1 MITII
6 QSFTII
12 LSITVILSITIT
24 INVNRR
30 SRFLSGMA
38 SSSASSA
45 AASSAAPLPRARGTK
60 MRTNQRVRPEAEP
73 LLSVQE
79 EEAQVPYGEMW
90 QGHMDTI
97 WELMT
102 REELVDEIKWRR
114 EDQLYLEKRIESQKE
129 ELKKKDEELKKK
141 DDAMKRQRAYIEYM
155 QLLIERMHTNER
167 PQ

>member
-1 MITII
+1 
-6 QSFTII
+6 
-12 LSITVILSITIT
+12 
-24 INVNRR
+24 
-30 SRFLSGMA
+30 
-38 SSSASSA
+38 
-45 AASSAAPLPRARGTK
+45 

>member
-1 MITII
+1 
-6 QSFTII
+6 
-12 LSITVILSITIT
+12 
-24 INVNRR
+24 
-30 SRFLSGMA
+30 MA
-38 SSSASSA
+38 SSSAS
-45 AASSAAPLPRARGTK
+45 PVRARGTK

-102 REELVDEIKWRR
+102 RDELVEEIKWRR
-114 EDQLYLEKRIESQKE
+114 EGQLYLEKRIESQKE
-129 ELKKKDEELKKK
+129 MLKKKDEELKKK
-141 DDAMKRQRAYIEYM
+141 DDAMQRQRAYIEYM

>member
-1 MITII
+1 
-6 QSFTII
+6 
-12 LSITVILSITIT
+12 
-24 INVNRR
+24 
-30 SRFLSGMA
+30 
-38 SSSASSA
+38 
-45 AASSAAPLPRARGTK
+45 
-60 MRTNQRVRPEAEP
+60 MRTNQRVRTEAEP

-102 REELVDEIKWRR
+102 RDELVDEIKWRR

-129 ELKKKDEELKKK
+129 MLKKKDEELEKK
-141 DDAMKRQRAYIEYM
+141 DNEIKRQRAYNDFLRQM
-155 QLLIERMHTNER
+155 MDRMLTNER